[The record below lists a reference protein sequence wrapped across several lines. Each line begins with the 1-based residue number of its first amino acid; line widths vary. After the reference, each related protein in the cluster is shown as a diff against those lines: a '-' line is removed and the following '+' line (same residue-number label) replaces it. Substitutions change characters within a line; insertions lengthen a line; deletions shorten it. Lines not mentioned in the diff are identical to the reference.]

1 VAPAQ
6 QRDLPK
12 QVLCPQVVSSQKRWG
27 MEMVWQFFSRY
38 SRLGNTDAI
47 SST

>member
-6 QRDLPK
+6 QQDLPK
-12 QVLCPQVVSSQKRWG
+12 QVLCPQVSSPQKRWG

-38 SRLGNTDAI
+38 SRRGTTDAI